1 MDLQFTISAREAGAA
16 LQVEVGDN
24 RATITGLASGRK
36 IVFEGVFG
44 DVRVTLRPDLDQ
56 AVPVLPEA
64 APEATPEVT
73 PEATTA
79 AVAAP
84 PVTVPVSGTAAAA
97 PVEAK
102 SDSRSEADQ
111 QLFTRLAALRKQ
123 ISSEV
128 KLPPFIIFHDTTL
141 KEMCR
146 RLPADLEALGAV
158 PGVGEAKLAKY
169 GARFVEAIRAHLDGK
184 EG

>member
-64 APEATPEVT
+64 A

-146 RLPADLEALGAV
+146 RLPADLESLGAV